1 MLLGL
6 MSLLLSATEEYLLK
20 ICVKDNHYKPK
31 SYESTSSSYY
41 PPTDGDSPGY
51 YAPPGYG
58 QDEQAD
64 DHHYPPPSHRTLLMD
79 GLDLGADGLRR
90 LSTFSSAAPSTPRV
104 LKNIHRLVHFGVI
117 CAWLEH
123 QAQKEPAA
131 LSAVLIHAHGSV
143 CNAARHLLGGGA
155 PVQSCPVGE
164 ESFWSLTLIHQ
175 VRLIHRRRC
184 LHQGGFDLGKLR
196 RGILMALGWSRDRR
210 TFSSSAWG

>member
-64 DHHYPPPSHRTLLMD
+64 DHYYPPPSHRTLLMD

-104 LKNIHRLVHFGVI
+104 LKTSIGTCWCILREF
-117 CAWLEH
+117 AR
-123 QAQKEPAA
+123 
-131 LSAVLIHAHGSV
+131 GS
-143 CNAARHLLGGGA
+143 NTR
-155 PVQSCPVGE
+155 
-164 ESFWSLTLIHQ
+164 
-175 VRLIHRRRC
+175 
-184 LHQGGFDLGKLR
+184 LR
-196 RGILMALGWSRDRR
+196 RNQRP
-210 TFSSSAWG
+210 